1 MPAPARKAT
10 GPAFTQ
16 QANSA
21 PEGLEAAVEAV
32 KSRGYTVAE
41 PSSYHP
47 SQTLQV
53 LIGTRSGTQDG
64 YDEQAFFFEDGRYL
78 GTDTSQPSASIK
90 VIGQSDTE
98 VTLAYALYQP
108 GDGSC
113 CAKGG
118 QAAVRFQLN
127 NGRLQALDPI
137 PPASSS
143 SAPSRR

>member
-1 MPAPARKAT
+1 MRKAAA
-10 GPAFTQ
+10 PAFTR
-16 QANSA
+16 QANGTS
-21 PEGLEAAVEAV
+21 EGLGAALEAV
-32 KSRGYTVAE
+32 KSRGYSVAD
-41 PSSYHP
+41 PSSYHS

-53 LIGTRSGTQDG
+53 LVGTRGGTQDG
-64 YDEQAFFFEDGRYL
+64 YDQQAFFFEDGRYL
-78 GTDTSQPSASIK
+78 GTDTSQPSASVK

-118 QAAVRFQLN
+118 QATVRFQLN

-137 PPASSS
+137 PPVSSS